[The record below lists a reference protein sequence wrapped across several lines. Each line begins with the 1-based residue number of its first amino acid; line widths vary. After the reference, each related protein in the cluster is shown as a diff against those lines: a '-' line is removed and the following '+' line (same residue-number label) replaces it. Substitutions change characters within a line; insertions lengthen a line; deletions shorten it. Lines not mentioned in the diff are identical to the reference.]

1 MSGLPTQNMHP
12 LPPSTTPAS
21 AAVPAASFE
30 KEALPWLA
38 AVQQYALRLSGS
50 AADADDLVQT
60 TFLNAW
66 KSWHTFK
73 PGSDARRWLFAICRN
88 AFLRSRQMEAR
99 LVTLEDPELETLAA
113 VTPVTGD
120 AGAAALRRLD
130 QLDLPEAITSAMG
143 TLTPPFREAVLLVDV
158 EGRDYEEA
166 AREAGV
172 PVGTIRSRLYR
183 GRRLLQEQL
192 LGHARD
198 LGFRTAKE
206 SA

>member
-1 MSGLPTQNMHP
+1 MR
-12 LPPSTTPAS
+12 PP
-21 AAVPAASFE
+21 VPAATPPPVEAVTPGSFE
-30 KEALPWLA
+30 QVALPWLA
-38 AVQQYALRLSGS
+38 AVRQYALRLSGS

-88 AFLRSRQMEAR
+88 AFLRSRQLAAR
-99 LVTLEDPELETLAA
+99 VIPLEDPDLESLAA
-113 VTPVTGD
+113 ATPVTGD

-130 QLDLPEAITSAMG
+130 QLDLSDAITRAMG
-143 TLTPPFREAVLLVDV
+143 TLNPQFREAVLLVDV

-166 AREAGV
+166 AVEAGV

-183 GRRLLQEQL
+183 GRRQLQEQL
-192 LGHARD
+192 LGHATD
-198 LGFRTAKE
+198 LGLRSGKE

>member
-1 MSGLPTQNMHP
+1 MGLSPPPLNESRSGAGPG
-12 LPPSTTPAS
+12 
-21 AAVPAASFE
+21 SFE
-30 KEALPWLA
+30 AEALPWLG
-38 AVQQYALRLSGS
+38 AVRQYALRLSGS

-88 AFLRSRQMEAR
+88 AFLRSRQLAAR
-99 LVTLEDPELETLAA
+99 IVTLEDPELESLAA
-113 VTPVTGD
+113 ATPVTGD

-130 QLDLPEAITSAMG
+130 QLDLPQAITDAMG
-143 TLTPPFREAVLLVDV
+143 TLNPQFREAVLLVDV

-192 LGHARD
+192 LGHATD
-198 LGFRTAKE
+198 LGLRTAKE
-206 SA
+206 PA

>member
-1 MSGLPTQNMHP
+1 MGL
-12 LPPSTTPAS
+12 SPAPVNDS
-21 AAVPAASFE
+21 RPGAGPGSFE
-30 KEALPWLA
+30 TEALPWLA
-38 AVQQYALRLSGS
+38 AVRQYALRLSGS

-88 AFLRSRQMEAR
+88 AFLRSRQLAAR
-99 LVTLEDPELETLAA
+99 VVTLEDPELESLAA
-113 VTPVTGD
+113 ATPVTGD
-120 AGAAALRRLD
+120 AGAAALRRLES
-130 QLDLPEAITSAMG
+130 LDLPQAIDDAMG
-143 TLTPPFREAVLLVDV
+143 TLNPQFREAVLLVDV

-166 AREAGV
+166 AAEAGV

-192 LGHARD
+192 LGHATD
-198 LGFRTAKE
+198 LGLRTAKE
-206 SA
+206 PV

>member
-1 MSGLPTQNMHP
+1 MRPS
-12 LPPSTTPAS
+12 PPSAS
-21 AAVPAASFE
+21 PPPEAAHGASFE

-38 AVQQYALRLSGS
+38 AVRQYALRLSGS

-73 PGSDARRWLFAICRN
+73 PGSDPRRWLFAICRN
-88 AFLRSRQMEAR
+88 AFLRSRQLESR
-99 LVTLEDPELETLAA
+99 VVTLEDPELETLAA
-113 VTPVTGD
+113 ATPVTGD
-120 AGAAALRRLD
+120 AGAVALRRLD
-130 QLDLPEAITSAMG
+130 QLDLPEAITRAMG
-143 TLTPPFREAVLLVDV
+143 TLNPLFREAVLLVDV

-166 AREAGV
+166 AREAEV

-198 LGFRTAKE
+198 LGLRTVKE
-206 SA
+206 ST